1 MIEVERY
8 QPSMAEEWNR
18 HVVFSRNGTF
28 LFDRR
33 YMDYHSDR
41 FDDCSLMFRD
51 ERGRLVA
58 VLPANA
64 EDDTLHSHH
73 GLTYG
78 GLVSG
83 DGFRASLAIEAIDAM
98 NYWLSAHGFRHVV
111 YKPTPWIYHRYP
123 SEEDLYALFRRC
135 DFRLTGRDISTAID
149 LSCPLPFMEM
159 RRRHVKKALREGVT
173 IERAINFADFWQVL
187 DTNLMER
194 YGVHPVHS
202 LKEIE
207 LLASRFEAIEL
218 FHANREGRVLAGV
231 VVFKS
236 WPTVHVQYIS
246 ASPEGKALGALDLL
260 FHTLIEKFQS
270 SFQYF
275 EFGKSTEDLGHK
287 LNEGLIFQKEG
298 YGGRGVCYDTYEWS
312 L

>member
-1 MIEVERY
+1 MIKVERY

-18 HVVFSRNGTF
+18 HIAFSRNGTF

-41 FDDCSLMFRD
+41 FADSSLMFRD
-51 ERGRLVA
+51 ERGRLLA

-64 EDDTLHSHH
+64 EDDTLQSHH

-78 GLVSG
+78 GLVAG
-83 DGFRASLAIEAIDAM
+83 EGFRASLAIEAIDSM
-98 NYWLSAHGFRHVV
+98 NDWLSAQGFRRVV

-123 SEEDLYALFRRC
+123 SEEDLYAVFRRC
-135 DFRLTGRDISTAID
+135 DFRITGRDISTAID

-159 RRRHVKKALREGVT
+159 RRRHAKKALREGVI
-173 IERAINFADFWQVL
+173 IEQATQYADFWQVL
-187 DTNLMER
+187 DANLMER
-194 YGVHPVHS
+194 FGVHPVHS
-202 LKEIE
+202 LQEIT
-207 LLASRFEAIEL
+207 LLASRFDAIEL
-218 FHANREGRVLAGV
+218 YQAKREGRVLAGV
-231 VVFKS
+231 VVFNS

-260 FHTLIEKFQS
+260 FHTLIEKFQP

-275 EFGKSTEDLGHK
+275 EFGKSTEDHGHK